1 MSFIQD
7 SLEAAYQAALNYD
20 LYVVNRRSKTPHLV
34 SLAAVY
40 GIKPEDELPV
50 VRARLNSM
58 RALLIDRIFAMASH
72 EKRLPISTVVADEHY
87 CDQDKLKAAF
97 ELCCYC
103 RPPGVIYPPK
113 TQTKKI
119 RSCGYYNYCP
129 ACWARVVEYQFRQ
142 YEQFISKLTQANALS
157 RIYTTTHITEQ
168 FVPFVEIDPLHFAN
182 IDTFNRAVERI
193 AAEITRYKKH
203 ITRRWKQT
211 NRKTAASLWRLVPVA
226 AENGWRVQLRQLFLT
241 MPGIEPPTSVI
252 RLARTVQNK
261 TVLLTDSVNS
271 DAVISF
277 TAFSAYPEEHLKED
291 LDLTAASLNAM
302 ASQHML
308 GGGGKFRAAGK
319 ELIAR
324 ARVAAKQRQ
333 NDGNQKIA

>member
-1 MSFIQD
+1 MSFIHD
-7 SLEAAYQAALNYD
+7 SLETAYQAALHYQ
-20 LYVVNRRSKTPHLV
+20 LYLVRRLDKPPHLV

-40 GIKPEDELPV
+40 GIKPEDDLPI
-50 VRARLNSM
+50 VRARLNGM
-58 RALLIDRIFAMASH
+58 RALLINRIFDMARH
-72 EKRLPISTVVADEHY
+72 EKRFPVSTIVADEHY

-103 RPPGVIYPPK
+103 RPPGLIYPPK
-113 TQTKKI
+113 SQKKKG
-119 RSCGYYNYCP
+119 RSCGYYNHCP
-129 ACWARVVEYQFRQ
+129 ACWARVVEHQFRQ
-142 YEQFISKLTQANALS
+142 YERFIAALTRANSLS
-157 RIYTTTHITEQ
+157 RIYATTHITEQ

-182 IDTFNRAVERI
+182 IETFNFAVQRI
-193 AAEITRYKKH
+193 SAEIGRYKH
-203 ITRRWKQT
+203 HLDRRRRNT
-211 NRKTAASLWRLVPVA
+211 HRKTEASLWRIVPVA
-226 AENGWRVQLRQLFLT
+226 AENGWRMQLRQLFLT
-241 MPGIEPPTSVI
+241 MPGVEPPTSVI
-252 RLARTVQNK
+252 RLARTMQNK

-277 TAFSAYPEEHLKED
+277 IDFSSYPEEHLKED

-333 NDGNQKIA
+333 NDATQKTA